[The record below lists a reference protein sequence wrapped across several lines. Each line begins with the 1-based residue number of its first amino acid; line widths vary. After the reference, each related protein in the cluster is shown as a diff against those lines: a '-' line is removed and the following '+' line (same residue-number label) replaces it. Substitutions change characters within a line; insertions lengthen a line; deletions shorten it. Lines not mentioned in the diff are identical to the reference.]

1 MNDSIGLDKL
11 TEIIN
16 EVLTKQHI
24 TMMIDMPKGTQE
36 CTIKD
41 NTIMGP
47 VAQFYILI
55 AAMKTAY
62 MGFAKIVDAKKE
74 EELIDGVFDLLK
86 KDILETLKEAGKEE
100 AE

>member
-41 NTIMGP
+41 NTIMGT

-86 KDILETLKEAGKEE
+86 KDILETLKEARKEE